1 MNRITQP
8 SKYREFKT
16 ESGCEMRWEV
26 MNMSDFYTL
35 ESDDFAAAC
44 GACLL
49 LGNGNYGLV
58 PISKGAPAMPMF
70 LLVPVEGIDRWLKE
84 NNVAESVDALFSRRE
99 EIATALDSVVIGDR
113 DEYTAELR
121 KIHDP
126 IERVVFKGQWLDA
139 HRTSMN
145 NIGERA
151 WKLAESMRKPKP
163 EKTYA

>member
-1 MNRITQP
+1 
-8 SKYREFKT
+8 
-16 ESGCEMRWEV
+16 MRWEV

-35 ESDDFAAAC
+35 ESDDFPAAC

-58 PISKGAPAMPMF
+58 PITKDTPEMPIF
-70 LLVPVEGIDRWLKE
+70 LLVPTDRIDRWLKE
-84 NNVAESVDALFSRRE
+84 NGIAESCDALFSRRA

-126 IERVVFKGQWLDA
+126 IERKVFKGQWLDKNRSSA
-139 HRTSMN
+139 N
-145 NIGERA
+145 NIGKRA
-151 WKLAESMRKPKP
+151 WTLAEAMRKPKP
-163 EKTYA
+163 SNAHYA